1 MPRLAATRRFVSSTG
16 VRIYRIACDVL
27 PGISG
32 RVYLLLGAGPPTL
45 VDAGSGEGQST
56 DQILAGLESIGG
68 EFGEDF
74 KPRQIERIFVT
85 HAHIDHIG
93 GLGALVELTGARV
106 GVHPLDRRVVSAWD
120 DRAVAFNACLRIF
133 FHRAGV
139 PTPHHDELIEAFGFT
154 PGRMRSVPVG
164 VSLDEHEPID
174 GIRVIH
180 TPGHSP
186 GHICLLVG
194 DILLSGD
201 HILARTI
208 PQQWPESVAPFTGLT
223 RYLESLEKIRRLEG
237 VCVCLGA
244 HEPPVYALR
253 HRFVEIVAAQ
263 ERRVHRVLGLIG
275 GASRP
280 ATIAELTQQMYSRQ
294 RGFHELLAL
303 TDVGSRVEYLEQR
316 GRVEIANAD
325 ELRLDEAAP
334 VRYRPAKGIARAVG
348 ELVGERGSKA

>member
-45 VDAGSGEGQST
+45 VDAGSGEGPST

-74 KPRQIERIFVT
+74 RPTQIERILVT
-85 HAHIDHIG
+85 HAHVDHIG
-93 GLGALVELTGARV
+93 GLAALVEHTGARV
-106 GVHPLDRRVVSAWD
+106 GVHRLDRRVVSAWD
-120 DRAVAFNACLRIF
+120 DRAVAFSACLRVF
-133 FHRAGV
+133 FHRAGL
-139 PTPHHDELIEAFGFT
+139 PLARHDELIEAFGFT

-164 VSLDEHEPID
+164 FSLDEHEPLD

-186 GHICLLVG
+186 GHVCFLVG

-208 PQQWPESVAPFTGLT
+208 PQQWPESVAPCTGLT
-223 RYLESLEKIRRLEG
+223 RYLDSLAKISRLEG
-237 VCVCLGA
+237 ISVCLGA
-244 HEPPVYALR
+244 HEPPVYAIR
-253 HRFVEIVAAQ
+253 HRFSEIIAAQ
-263 ERRVHRVLGLIG
+263 DRRVHRVLGLMG
-275 GASRP
+275 EAPWP
-280 ATIAELTQQMYSRQ
+280 ATIAELTQRMYSRQ

-303 TDVGSRVEYLEQR
+303 TDVGSRIEYLEQR
-316 GRVEIANAD
+316 GRVEIANTD
-325 ELRLDEAAP
+325 ELRRDEAAP
-334 VRYRPAKGIARAVG
+334 VRYRPARGAESLVG
-348 ELVGERGSKA
+348 ELVGQRGTTA